1 MNNRKLWVSILAG
14 ILALIMILSLFIGVL
29 PGVASAYTKSEL
41 EQQIAELQKEKEQYD
56 KEISGLR
63 SQLQDNLDSM
73 EATVAQKNLIDQE
86 IFTIYQQIENLN
98 EQIAAYNLLIA
109 EKQQELDEAEARL
122 AELNEKNKERIRAM
136 EEDGTLSY
144 WSVLFKANNFADLL
158 DRLNMVEEIAAA
170 DQRRLK
176 EMSDAA
182 KLIADTKA
190 ALEAEKQNME
200 QTKLTLAE
208 SQKQL
213 EEKRAEADRLLAE
226 LIATGAEYEA
236 LLDEA
241 ESKAAAIG
249 SEIDGKEDQI
259 KDIEYQQWLS
269 TSKPPQQSPSGSG
282 GSSGKTVDIWGGF
295 KQDPISSQV
304 QAVVDKVLSL
314 LAPLM
319 AIDLNPLKQALQ
331 SLGTAFS
338 GLASLAGE
346 SLSYL
351 WYEVL
356 TPFAAWVM
364 EVLAPTLT
372 EGWAAAMELVTAVI
386 SPLLEGIRILWEA
399 LKPVVAF
406 IGESVITTLDNWR
419 QRFELLTAVF
429 REKHPVIVG
438 IFQNISQMA
447 TQLWSVVGPVLSNL
461 RSHFS
466 GVFGGISQTV
476 GTAIGYILDM
486 LYGLSTF
493 LAGTFSGSWKTAWE
507 GMRLFL
513 RSAVNGVI
521 SLLNGMISRL
531 VSALNSV
538 VRAANKLSFTVPAWV
553 PSIGGRRF
561 GVNMSYVTAPQ
572 IPYLAKGAVLP
583 AGKPFLAM
591 VGDQRHGTNVEA
603 PLSTI
608 QEAVALVMEDQTGA
622 ILRGFEASIGV
633 QREILEAVLGIRIGD
648 DLIGQAVERYE
659 EKMTIVRGW

>member
-1 MNNRKLWVSILAG
+1 MAADITELTVDTAGIIMGIKAAKTAFHGLDRVLSSISDSLQEAFSIKGYEDYKDTVTRFGKELSDQLLTLQLGFGRMKTAIAEAVTPVATVFVPMLNSAIQAVTRFSGVVGQFLRGIIAGVTGNEALAG
-14 ILALIMILSLFIGVL
+14 
-29 PGVASAYTKSEL
+29 SA
-41 EQQIAELQKEKEQYD
+41 Q
-56 KEISGLR
+56 
-63 SQLQDNLDSM
+63 
-73 EATVAQKNLIDQE
+73 EATRSE
-86 IFTIYQQIENLN
+86 
-98 EQIAAYNLLIA
+98 
-109 EKQQELDEAEARL
+109 EK
-122 AELNEKNKERIRAM
+122 
-136 EEDGTLSY
+136 LS
-144 WSVLFKANNFADLL
+144 S
-158 DRLNMVEEIAAA
+158 
-170 DQRRLK
+170 
-176 EMSDAA
+176 AA
-182 KLIADTKA
+182 KSAGKA
-190 ALEAEKQNME
+190 LKRS
-200 QTKLTLAE
+200 LA
-208 SQKQL
+208 SFDQL
-213 EEKRAEADRLLAE
+213 ERLSA
-226 LIATGAEYEA
+226 
-236 LLDEA
+236 
-241 ESKAAAIG
+241 K
-249 SEIDGKEDQI
+249 
-259 KDIEYQQWLS
+259 
-269 TSKPPQQSPSGSG
+269 SGSG
-282 GSSGKTVDIWGGF
+282 GSSGKTVDLWGGF
-295 KQDPISSQV
+295 KQDPISPQV
-304 QAVVDKVLSL
+304 QAVVDKVLAL

-319 AIDLNPLKQALQ
+319 SINLEPLKQALQ
-331 SLGTAFS
+331 SLGIAFS

-356 TPFAAWVM
+356 TPFAAWIM
-364 EVLAPTLT
+364 ENLAPVLT
-372 EGWAAAMELVTAVI
+372 EGFAAGLELVTAMI
-386 SPLLEGIRILWEA
+386 APLLEGIRILWES

-406 IGESVITTLDNWR
+406 MGETVVMTLGNWR
-419 QRFELLTAVF
+419 QRFEELTAVF
-429 REKHPVIVG
+429 QQKHPVIVG

-466 GVFGGISQTV
+466 TVFGGISQTV

-486 LYGLSTF
+486 LYGLSSF

-507 GMRLFL
+507 GMKLFL

-553 PSIGGRRF
+553 PSVGGKRF
-561 GVNMSYVTAPQ
+561 GVNMSYVSAPQ

-622 ILRGFEASIGV
+622 ILRGFEATIGV

-659 EKMTIVRGW
+659 EKMTMVRGW